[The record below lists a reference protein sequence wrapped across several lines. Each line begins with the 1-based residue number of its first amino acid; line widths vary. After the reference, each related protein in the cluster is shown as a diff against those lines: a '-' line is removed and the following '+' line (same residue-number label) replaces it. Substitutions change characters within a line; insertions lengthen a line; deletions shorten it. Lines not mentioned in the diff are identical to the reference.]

1 MPDHPQSDL
10 SVVEVRRHLHE
21 MRQMW
26 KSNDPSKPFYSSTK
40 LANTSTRITEFAFAF
55 VRAHHRQRA
64 K

>member
-1 MPDHPQSDL
+1 MPDAQSDL

-26 KSNDPSKPFYSSTK
+26 RSNDPSKPFYSSAR
-40 LANTSTRITEFAFAF
+40 LANSPMRVTDFAFAF